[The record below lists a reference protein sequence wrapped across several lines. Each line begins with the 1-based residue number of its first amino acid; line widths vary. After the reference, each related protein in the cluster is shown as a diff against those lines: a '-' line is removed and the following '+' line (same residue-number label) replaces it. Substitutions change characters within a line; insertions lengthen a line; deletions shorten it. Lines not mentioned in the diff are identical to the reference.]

1 MTRRWYTTKEGEHG
15 GVDSEVVFAIKRK
28 RAHLNFDELIVEG
41 SDFVSDG
48 AQQVLVGY
56 GDVVPSASF
65 EFSVPVKTDT

>member
-1 MTRRWYTTKEGEHG
+1 M
-15 GVDSEVVFAIKRK
+15 GVDCEVVFAIKRK